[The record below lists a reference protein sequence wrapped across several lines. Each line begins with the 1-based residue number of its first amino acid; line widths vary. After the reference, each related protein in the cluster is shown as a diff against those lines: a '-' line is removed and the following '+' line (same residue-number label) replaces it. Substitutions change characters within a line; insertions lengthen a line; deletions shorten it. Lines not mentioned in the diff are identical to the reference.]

1 MEPGPPA
8 ADSAGTSDEPAPE
21 PNTESFLADLLVD
34 DAHVVVDAI
43 TGKASVSKRKAGSAA
58 TDHGQAEQKVR
69 P

>member
-8 ADSAGTSDEPAPE
+8 ADSGGTPDEPAPE